1 MATNNSFLPKSSDMY
16 ELIESF
22 LQAPTYHLIF
32 EALLIIWIF
41 KLIFFS
47 TEYRPESV
55 LTEKEKAELIE
66 EWQPDPLVP
75 DVDEN
80 HPLLQAMEKNIIS
93 GKPDK
98 YVMINNKS
106 SLNMATL
113 NFLGMAGNAEVEAAA
128 IKTLK
133 KYGVGSCGPRGFY
146 GTMDVHLELEE
157 KFAKFMYCEEAALY
171 SYGFA
176 TIASAIPAYSKRGDV
191 IFVDEGVCFSIQKG
205 LVASRSRIKWFKHN
219 DMEDLERLLLIQQDE
234 DKKNP
239 KKAKVTRRFVVVEG
253 LYFNHGDI
261 CPLPKIVEL
270 KWKYKLR
277 LFMEE
282 SFSLG
287 VLGANGRGVTEH
299 YNISVDEV
307 DLIAASLENSIGST
321 GGFCCGR
328 KYVIDHQRL
337 SGLGYCFSASLP
349 PMLATA
355 AIEALNIMQNDS
367 SILQR
372 LRENCRKMYDG
383 LSMISGVEVMGDP
396 LAPIKHV
403 RLAEISD
410 NRELDMQT
418 LQRIADHAMENG
430 IAIVL
435 ARYLEKEEHKLPP
448 PSIRISIC
456 FMIGIKVKQS
466 ERPRTTNIV
475 YRHLYDITI
484 DRNDKSERVNW
495 NKCLFP

>member
-1 MATNNSFLPKSSDMY
+1 MNLMATENLFLPKSSDMY
-16 ELIESF
+16 GMIEAF
-22 LQAPTYHLIF
+22 LQAPTYHLLF

-41 KLIFFS
+41 KLLFFS

-75 DVDEN
+75 DVDDD
-80 HPLLQAMEKNIIS
+80 HPLLQSMEKNIIS

-98 YVMINNKS
+98 YVTINGQS
-106 SLNMATL
+106 CLNMATL
-113 NFLGMAGNAEVEAAA
+113 NFLGMAGNSEIEAAA
-128 IKTLK
+128 IRTLK

-146 GTMDVHLELEE
+146 GTMDVHLDLEE
-157 KFAKFMYCEEAALY
+157 KFAKFVNCEEVALY

-176 TIASAIPAYSKRGDV
+176 TIASVIPAYSKRGDV

-205 LVASRSRIKWFKHN
+205 LVASRSSIKWFKHN
-219 DMEDLERLLLIQQDE
+219 DMEDLERLLLIQQEE

-239 KKAKVTRRFVVVEG
+239 KKAKVTRRFLIVEG

-261 CPLPKIVEL
+261 CPLPKLVEL

-277 LFMEE
+277 LFIEE
-282 SFSLG
+282 SFSFG
-287 VLGANGRGVTEH
+287 VLGEFGRGITEH
-299 YNISVDEV
+299 FNISMEEV
-307 DLIAASLENSIGST
+307 DLMAASLENSIGST
-321 GGFCCGR
+321 GGFCGGR

-355 AIEALNIMQNDS
+355 AIEALQIMQNDRC
-367 SILQR
+367 ILSK
-372 LRENCRKMYDG
+372 LRENCKKMHDG
-383 LSMISGVEVMGDP
+383 LSMIPGLQVLGDP

-410 NRELDMQT
+410 DREVEKET
-418 LQRIADHAMENG
+418 LQKIVDLAMEKDV
-430 IAIVL
+430 AIVV
-435 ARYLEKEEHKLPP
+435 ARYLDKEEYILPP
-448 PSIRISIC
+448 PSIRISVNCRLTENEVNRVVDVI
-456 FMIGIKVKQS
+456 
-466 ERPRTTNIV
+466 TNAC
-475 YRHLYDITI
+475 
-484 DRNDKSERVNW
+484 KSII
-495 NKCLFP
+495 

>member
-1 MATNNSFLPKSSDMY
+1 MMNIIMATNNSFLPKSSDMY

-253 LYFNHGDI
+253 LYFNYGDI

-355 AIEALNIMQNDS
+355 AVEALNIMQNDS

-435 ARYLEKEEHKLPP
+435 ARHLEKEEHKLPP
-448 PSIRISIC
+448 PSIRIAVNCQLTENEINRVVDV
-456 FMIGIKVKQS
+456 F
-466 ERPRTTNIV
+466 TNACRSV
-475 YRHLYDITI
+475 L
-484 DRNDKSERVNW
+484 
-495 NKCLFP
+495 

>member
-1 MATNNSFLPKSSDMY
+1 MMNIIMATNNSFLPKSSDMY

-98 YVMINNKS
+98 YVMINDKS

-113 NFLGMAGNAEVEAAA
+113 NFLGMAGNAEVESAA

-133 KYGVGSCGPRGFY
+133 QYGVGSCGPRGFY

-205 LVASRSRIKWFKHN
+205 LVASRSSIKWFKHN
-219 DMEDLERLLLIQQDE
+219 DMEDLERLLLVQQDE
-234 DKKNP
+234 DRKNP
-239 KKAKVTRRFVVVEG
+239 KKAKVTRRFLVVEG

-277 LFMEE
+277 LFVEE
-282 SFSLG
+282 SFSFG
-287 VLGANGRGVTEH
+287 VLGANGRGITEH

-321 GGFCCGR
+321 GGFCCGK

-355 AIEALNIMQNDS
+355 AIEALNIIQNDS
-367 SILQR
+367 NILSK

-383 LSMISGVEVMGDP
+383 LSMISGVQVMGDP

-403 RLAEISD
+403 RLSEISD
-410 NRELDMQT
+410 NRELDMKT
-418 LQRIADHAMENG
+418 LQRIADQAMENG

-456 FMIGIKVKQS
+456 FMIELQ
-466 ERPRTTNIV
+466 TM
-475 YRHLYDITI
+475 
-484 DRNDKSERVNW
+484 
-495 NKCLFP
+495 NKK

>member
-448 PSIRISIC
+448 PSIRISVNCQLTENEINRVVDV
-456 FMIGIKVKQS
+456 F
-466 ERPRTTNIV
+466 TNACRSV
-475 YRHLYDITI
+475 L
-484 DRNDKSERVNW
+484 
-495 NKCLFP
+495 

>member
-1 MATNNSFLPKSSDMY
+1 MMDIIMATNNSFLPKSSDMY

-22 LQAPTYHLIF
+22 LQAPAYHLIF

-418 LQRIADHAMENG
+418 LQRIADQAMENG

-448 PSIRISIC
+448 PSIRIAVNCQLTENEINRVVDV
-456 FMIGIKVKQS
+456 F
-466 ERPRTTNIV
+466 TNACRSV
-475 YRHLYDITI
+475 L
-484 DRNDKSERVNW
+484 
-495 NKCLFP
+495 